1 MFGFIVPHSD
11 SLSKI
16 DKELF
21 KSFYCSLCRKI
32 GERSNP
38 ARIFLSYDLTFLAI
52 LTSALDE
59 DDTPFGKE
67 KRCPLHPLRPTP
79 DINSKHIS
87 YAADISVMLIK
98 EKIKDDIKDEN
109 KWSQRFMDILVKDKI
124 QNDEARNVIKTELSN
139 LGITEKENIL
149 NPDIAGDSFAKLVG
163 KIFEMS
169 PINEKHKKA
178 MYWLGYNLGRWVY
191 LLDAISDLK
200 EDIKKGSYNPFN
212 TGEGYEIIRENK
224 LAEIDEMLTYTL
236 SEVSLAFDLLNI
248 KRYRSILENILYK
261 GLPARQHFC
270 LYNDRKE
277 KRV

>member
-21 KSFYCSLCRKI
+21 RSFYCSLCRKI

-59 DDTPFGKE
+59 DETPFGKE

-149 NPDIAGDSFAKLVG
+149 NPDISGDSFAKLVG

-178 MYWLGYNLGRWVY
+178 IYWLGYNLGRWVY

-200 EDIKKGSYNPFN
+200 EDIKKGVLVDMLD
-212 TGEGYEIIRENK
+212 EKLREVIEYRMK
-224 LAEIDEMLTYTL
+224 YKESSL
-236 SEVSLAFDLLNI
+236 SELASIISLETGVEISKSGLNHRFRKI
-248 KRYRSILENILYK
+248 KEILEKIESK
-261 GLPARQHFC
+261 
-270 LYNDRKE
+270 DK
-277 KRV
+277 